1 MRSRFGLPGAVFCSG
16 TFIPARRARN
26 STASGKLRFSISIM
40 KFITLP
46 PLPQPKQWYI
56 CFEGDTENDGVFSL
70 WKGQSPNRFWP
81 LRLVRATYSP
91 TTSSM
96 GFRSASSCKKS

>member
-1 MRSRFGLPGAVFCSG
+1 
-16 TFIPARRARN
+16 
-26 STASGKLRFSISIM
+26 M

-56 CFEGDTENDGVFSL
+56 CFEGETEKDGVFSL
-70 WKGQSPNRFWP
+70 WKGQSPKRFWP
-81 LRLVRATYSP
+81 ERLVNCTYSP

-96 GFRSASSCKKS
+96 GFLSESSCKKSCEKAKRFRLPSQRTCQDFGMKSSEYTSMTYLSVMPET